1 MSAPIQFGQGVD
13 QPVQIHTPDKAET
26 ERFLHLLDKEA
37 NDWTF
42 QTFDDNKARRDPKL
56 AKVLNGT
63 LDECWGELWQLS
75 QQGAGVFVTVNK
87 TDGKG
92 RKLENIVEIRAIWQ
106 EQDRPGCP
114 DLPIDP
120 HITVES
126 SPGKSH
132 GYILIEGCPL
142 ESFPG
147 LQDTMVESFGSDPNA
162 KDIARVLRLPGFQ
175 HQKDPA
181 DPHMVR
187 IVDHSDEPPLT
198 YEKAQ
203 QLFTPVVRV
212 PKPRPVAGQ
221 QFTNFDLEEAKSAL
235 CSLNPDMDYSGWLE
249 VGMSL
254 HNATN
259 GGDDGLTLW
268 DEWSSNGE
276 SYQDG
281 ECPNKWDSFTPGGG
295 ITIKTLY
302 KRAADTGWR
311 WADQVSDSDEAG
323 EWEPPV
329 SLDQPD
335 LPKFDQHDFPPILWR
350 MIEAVS
356 MATETP
362 VELPGLIALSV
373 AATAVQKRMKIEPEP
388 GYLEPLNI
396 WTCSILPPGARKSA
410 VLTSLEKPL
419 HKWERDQANLL
430 EPIIQKA
437 TSKREVEEQRL
448 KDLQRRYAKEEDAT
462 KRDVQ
467 LQEIEQL
474 SVGLPEIPALPR
486 LTAQDVTPE
495 HLGVLLAENGERM
508 GIFSA
513 EGGIFGNIGG
523 RYSNGVANLDL
534 FLQSYS
540 GDVVRVDR
548 GSRPPVLLN
557 NPALSMGLTV
567 QPDVVKSLTRRRE
580 FRGQGLLAR
589 FQFALPENNIGR
601 RTLITVPIP
610 EEVEQVYSQI
620 ISRLLNWP
628 VTDEA
633 PAIKLY
639 PEALSVWKQFQQSVE
654 DGMDAGGLFEHMQDY
669 AGKLPGAAA
678 RIAGIFHCV
687 EHIHARTFPAIDDAG
702 DLIDSTVLDLPS
714 QPHLLPLSVDTM
726 RRAVSLATKLSR
738 HALCVYD
745 LMEADDSIHAAR
757 RILQWVRRNDVDTFT
772 ARACHAVLKGSYPKR
787 ENINP
792 GFDVLIE
799 RGYLRRVGQRTKK
812 AGRPSEGFEV
822 NPLFHR

>member
-1 MSAPIQFGQGVD
+1 MIISTDICERQQELEAFLLEHIGSAEVYEPVVNDNHRWGKIPDDELIQRIKRSKQSDKFKRLYSGDTTGYSSQSEAD
-13 QPVQIHTPDKAET
+13 QALCNILAFWTDKNPDQMDRIFRESDLIRSKWDEKRGEQTYGEVTIEKAI
-26 ERFLHLLDKEA
+26 L
-37 NDWTF
+37 
-42 QTFDDNKARRDPKL
+42 
-56 AKVLNGT
+56 
-63 LDECWGELWQLS
+63 
-75 QQGAGVFVTVNK
+75 
-87 TDGKG
+87 
-92 RKLENIVEIRAIWQ
+92 
-106 EQDRPGCP
+106 GCP
-114 DLPIDP
+114 D
-120 HITVES
+120 V
-126 SPGKSH
+126 
-132 GYILIEGCPL
+132 
-142 ESFPG
+142 
-147 LQDTMVESFGSDPNA
+147 
-162 KDIARVLRLPGFQ
+162 
-175 HQKDPA
+175 
-181 DPHMVR
+181 
-187 IVDHSDEPPLT
+187 
-198 YEKAQ
+198 
-203 QLFTPVVRV
+203 
-212 PKPRPVAGQ
+212 
-221 QFTNFDLEEAKSAL
+221 
-235 CSLNPDMDYSGWLE
+235 
-249 VGMSL
+249 
-254 HNATN
+254 
-259 GGDDGLTLW
+259 
-268 DEWSSNGE
+268 
-276 SYQDG
+276 
-281 ECPNKWDSFTPGGG
+281 
-295 ITIKTLY
+295 
-302 KRAADTGWR
+302 
-311 WADQVSDSDEAG
+311 QVSDSDEAG
-323 EWEPPV
+323 EWEAPV

-567 QPDVVKSLTRRRE
+567 QPDVVKSLTKRRE

-633 PAIKLY
+633 PAIKLC
-639 PEALSVWKQFQQSVE
+639 PEALSVWKQFQRSVE
-654 DGMDAGGLFEHMQDY
+654 DGMAAGGLFEHMQEY

-687 EHIHARTFPAIDDAG
+687 EYIHALAFPAIDDAG

-714 QPHLLPLSVDTM
+714 QPHMLPLSVDTM

-745 LMEADDSIHAAR
+745 LMEADEHVQVAR
-757 RILQWVRRNDVDTFT
+757 RILQWVRRTGIETFT
-772 ARACHAVLKGSYPKR
+772 ARECHSALKGSYPKR
-787 ENINP
+787 DNINP
-792 GFDVLIE
+792 GFNVLIE
-799 RGYLRRVGQRTKK
+799 RGYIRRVDQRAGKV
-812 AGRPSEGFEV
+812 GRPSESFEIT
-822 NPLFHR
+822 PLIHR